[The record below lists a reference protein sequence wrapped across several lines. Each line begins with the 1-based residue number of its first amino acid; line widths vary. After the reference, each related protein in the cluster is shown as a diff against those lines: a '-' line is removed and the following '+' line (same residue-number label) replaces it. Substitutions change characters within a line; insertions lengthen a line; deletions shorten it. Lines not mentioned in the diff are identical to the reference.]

1 LHTTASVL
9 SQITFH
15 QGHACSA
22 HNNRIQHDLL
32 QLFFN
37 LEFLLS
43 ELQVFEWLQ
52 EKLRSRRAN
61 TPNTEGF
68 LEKEIINY
76 VHRLYVH
83 EESCKEIT
91 QSAQERWDVPKSTL
105 QYIRLVARC
114 SNSFHKL
121 TWYVYLNQY
130 SRQAASSLASRNSI
144 FPRFW
149 FP

>member
-1 LHTTASVL
+1 MWNNIVPSTVHHKLQRASATKEKWKQRCQALHTTASVL

-76 VHRLYVH
+76 VHRLYGH
-83 EESCKEIT
+83 EES
-91 QSAQERWDVPKSTL
+91 
-105 QYIRLVARC
+105 
-114 SNSFHKL
+114 
-121 TWYVYLNQY
+121 WYVYLNQY